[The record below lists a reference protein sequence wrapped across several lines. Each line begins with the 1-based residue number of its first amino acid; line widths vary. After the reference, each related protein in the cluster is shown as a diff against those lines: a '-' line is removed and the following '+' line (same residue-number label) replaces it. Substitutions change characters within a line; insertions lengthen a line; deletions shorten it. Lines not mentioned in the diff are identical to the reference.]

1 MFSVRL
7 VVVKFEWESVT
18 GDGTSIGTAMTVADS
33 DQPASLVV
41 RTFHECDSP
50 LVRPVILVPDT
61 SATPGVHSMKTLVVL
76 GRYQTLSTEPGPP
89 FDLQDNVNA
98 PGDADQVS
106 NVAARL
112 VVEVVSAA
120 EGSEHPLALQAL
132 TEKT

>member
-1 MFSVRL
+1 
-7 VVVKFEWESVT
+7 
-18 GDGTSIGTAMTVADS
+18 
-33 DQPASLVV
+33 
-41 RTFHECDSP
+41 
-50 LVRPVILVPDT
+50 
-61 SATPGVHSMKTLVVL
+61 MKTLVVL